1 MLFVIGL
8 SFGRKKKRSID
19 DEEERQRLLLQIL
32 ELISNAEG
40 HRLFIRNLVK
50 SKEDKT
56 PCLLQ
61 RLCSNYY
68 NFKLSKN
75 GKIQELMKQY
85 RSVSIYEKLLALY
98 YNFFS
103 ISVSLA
109 ENHPWNWMRPFQ
121 VNVVMSVSSANFK
134 RKKSLQKVSFSNI
147 AKCEASNFIFDETL
161 NISREKS
168 TLLRMAKWKIM
179 LTQIFFDCDCPRL
192 FF

>member
-1 MLFVIGL
+1 M

-56 PCLLQ
+56 SCLLQ

-68 NFKLSKN
+68 NFKLSNN

-134 RKKSLQKVSFSNI
+134 RRKNHSKKYHFQNCK
-147 AKCEASNFIFDETL
+147 TL
-161 NISREKS
+161 NFSREKS
-168 TLLRMAKWKIM
+168 TLKKMIVIVQKVWYRIPVSKCNEV
-179 LTQIFFDCDCPRL
+179 Q
-192 FF
+192 

>member
-1 MLFVIGL
+1 MVLDSFLDKFYSVGWVDPDGLYDQDELDRDSLDYAGRFFLVVYNTSATVSASYATFIVLAISFALAAVFGLLYYSIATGAASSGL

-85 RSVSIYEKLLALY
+85 SE
-98 YNFFS
+98 F
-103 ISVSLA
+103 
-109 ENHPWNWMRPFQ
+109 
-121 VNVVMSVSSANFK
+121 
-134 RKKSLQKVSFSNI
+134 
-147 AKCEASNFIFDETL
+147 
-161 NISREKS
+161 SRESSVELNEAISGQRCHERFKC
-168 TLLRMAKWKIM
+168 
-179 LTQIFFDCDCPRL
+179 QF
-192 FF
+192 

>member
-1 MLFVIGL
+1 MLYWISLMLLVWTRYGTYVDDDCFDIHDYDDDIDGDT
-8 SFGRKKKRSID
+8 D

-85 RSVSIYEKLLALY
+85 SE
-98 YNFFS
+98 F
-103 ISVSLA
+103 
-109 ENHPWNWMRPFQ
+109 
-121 VNVVMSVSSANFK
+121 
-134 RKKSLQKVSFSNI
+134 
-147 AKCEASNFIFDETL
+147 
-161 NISREKS
+161 SRESSVELNEAISGQRCHERFKC
-168 TLLRMAKWKIM
+168 
-179 LTQIFFDCDCPRL
+179 QF
-192 FF
+192 

>member
-1 MLFVIGL
+1 MVLDKFYSVGWVDPDGLNDQDELDRDSLDYAGRFFLVVYNTSATVSASYATFIVLAISFALAAVFGLLYYSIATGAASSGL

-85 RSVSIYEKLLALY
+85 
-98 YNFFS
+98 
-103 ISVSLA
+103 
-109 ENHPWNWMRPFQ
+109 
-121 VNVVMSVSSANFK
+121 
-134 RKKSLQKVSFSNI
+134 
-147 AKCEASNFIFDETL
+147 
-161 NISREKS
+161 SRESSVELNEAISGQRCHERFKC
-168 TLLRMAKWKIM
+168 
-179 LTQIFFDCDCPRL
+179 QF
-192 FF
+192 